1 MCVYVAHIHIHLH
14 LHIIHIHVHVHIHIH
29 IYIYTHACATFA
41 LRTFYALPSIIL
53 DSFRYFVRRLV
64 DRMADRV
71 CLTVPAGQRL
81 MHKIPCNWEED
92 SGDGTLMSV
101 ALGSLDWNAIVLDEK
116 TVDLEVCVLLKSEEA
131 SSEPPT
137 MHWLQQ
143 KRSGRT
149 FQGRFVP
156 SEDSSFLEQAGKGAT
171 MEEIIFEFDNSYSW
185 WTDKQIE
192 LITIR
197 CRSEANPPPLPLP
210 SLSPMSLPPRASDP
224 SGSEEVL
231 QEVPELRTPN
241 DVAAVDEN
249 TDASRFIS
257 QLDAFLAV
265 AEEKCEKDDLQ
276 LANAE
281 GLLAQVQQLR
291 QTCKDMLQSARDT
304 GSTSST

>member
-1 MCVYVAHIHIHLH
+1 M
-14 LHIIHIHVHVHIHIH
+14 
-29 IYIYTHACATFA
+29 
-41 LRTFYALPSIIL
+41 
-53 DSFRYFVRRLV
+53 
-64 DRMADRV
+64 
-71 CLTVPAGQRL
+71 
-81 MHKIPCNWEED
+81 
-92 SGDGTLMSV
+92 
-101 ALGSLDWNAIVLDEK
+101 
-116 TVDLEVCVLLKSEEA
+116 
-131 SSEPPT
+131 PPT
-137 MHWLQQ
+137 
-143 KRSGRT
+143 
-149 FQGRFVP
+149 
-156 SEDSSFLEQAGKGAT
+156 
-171 MEEIIFEFDNSYSW
+171 
-185 WTDKQIE
+185 
-192 LITIR
+192 
-197 CRSEANPPPLPLP
+197 
-210 SLSPMSLPPRASDP
+210 P

>member
-1 MCVYVAHIHIHLH
+1 
-14 LHIIHIHVHVHIHIH
+14 
-29 IYIYTHACATFA
+29 
-41 LRTFYALPSIIL
+41 
-53 DSFRYFVRRLV
+53 
-64 DRMADRV
+64 MADRV

-81 MHKIPCNWEED
+81 VHKIPCNWEED
-92 SGDGTLMSV
+92 SGDGTLISV

-116 TVDLEVCVLLKSEEA
+116 TVDLEVCVLLKCEEG

-143 KRSGRT
+143 KGSGRT

-156 SEDSSFLEQAGKGAT
+156 SEDSNLLEQAGKGTT

-197 CRSEANPPPLPLP
+197 SRSEANPPPLPLP
-210 SLSPMSLPPRASDP
+210 SLSPMSPPPRASDP
-224 SGSEEVL
+224 SGSEEV
-231 QEVPELRTPN
+231 QGVPELRTPN
-241 DVAAVDEN
+241 DVAVDEN

-265 AEEKCEKDDLQ
+265 AEEKCQKDDLQ

-291 QTCKDMLQSARDT
+291 QTCQDMLQPARDT
-304 GSTSST
+304 GSS